1 MIPSAVPVPP
11 PKQEEKP
18 VEIIEDADAPALSD
32 SGGDGMDI
40 FFGGSHHGKPEQKEP
55 PKSPEPASPKKQEK
69 EKKHKKA
76 EKEEII
82 KVNKES
88 LGKPL
93 SKVYSKKYKRYVEV
107 DADGN
112 EIPPPE
118 IQAVPPPPPMSVPFP
133 PPQAVLPPPAQSPVK
148 PVEN

>member
-1 MIPSAVPVPP
+1 
-11 PKQEEKP
+11 
-18 VEIIEDADAPALSD
+18 
-32 SGGDGMDI
+32 MDI
-40 FFGGSHHGKPEQKEP
+40 FFGGSHHDKPESKEP
-55 PKSPEPASPKKQEK
+55 PKSPEPVSPKKQEK
-69 EKKHKKA
+69 EKRQKHKKT
-76 EKEEII
+76 EKEEVI

-118 IQAVPPPPPMSVPFP
+118 IQAVPPPPPASIPFP
-133 PPQAVLPPPAQSPVK
+133 PPPSAVPPPAAQSPMK
-148 PVEN
+148 SAGN

>member
-1 MIPSAVPVPP
+1 
-11 PKQEEKP
+11 
-18 VEIIEDADAPALSD
+18 
-32 SGGDGMDI
+32 MDI
-40 FFGGSHHGKPEQKEP
+40 FFGGSHHDKPEPKEP
-55 PKSPEPASPKKQEK
+55 PKNPEPVSPKKQEK
-69 EKKHKKA
+69 EKRQKHKKTD
-76 EKEEII
+76 KEEVI

-118 IQAVPPPPPMSVPFP
+118 I
-133 PPQAVLPPPAQSPVK
+133 
-148 PVEN
+148 